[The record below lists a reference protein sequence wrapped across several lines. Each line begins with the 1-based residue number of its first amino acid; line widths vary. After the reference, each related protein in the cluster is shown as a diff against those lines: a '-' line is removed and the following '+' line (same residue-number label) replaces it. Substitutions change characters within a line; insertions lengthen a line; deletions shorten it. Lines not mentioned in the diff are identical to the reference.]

1 MRDITDFLIPIL
13 LCGWHVCMH
22 TIDSVLYIFGK
33 MKGFLYAFLD
43 FFVTVWYD
51 ARDKPKERGT

>member
-1 MRDITDFLIPIL
+1 MKKFSNPFFVFSDVGQQETIVYANLIFVYFWKNERL
-13 LCGWHVCMH
+13 
-22 TIDSVLYIFGK
+22 
-33 MKGFLYAFLD
+33 LYAFLD